1 MHEYEVRILD
11 HGHSFTV
18 TIKANSNTQARQIAQ
33 AQYSTATMIN
43 VRRQIS

>member
-18 TIKANSNTQARQIAQ
+18 TIKANTPTQARQIAQ